1 MGVKFLSEEWTQ
13 EATDTL
19 NSHEGFSSAIA
30 NIDMGL
36 QFTVT
41 NTPGGSDVEYSVV
54 VGAGR
59 ADLKLGVAEGAD
71 VTVSNNYETATAIS
85 KGELNMQAAFMTG
98 KVKVAGNLAKLMMHQ
113 AALGHM
119 ASAVADMDIDY

>member
-19 NSHEGFSSAIA
+19 NGHDGFSSAIA
-30 NIDMGL
+30 NIDMEL

-41 NTPGGSDVEYSVV
+41 DTP
-54 VGAGR
+54 
-59 ADLKLGVAEGAD
+59 EGAD
-71 VTVSNNYETATAIS
+71 VDYSVIVGGGRAELKLGGTDDADVSVSNDYTTASAIS

-98 KVKVAGNLAKLMMHQ
+98 KLKVTGNLAKLMMHQ
-113 AALGHM
+113 TALSQMAA
-119 ASAVADMDIDY
+119 AVSAMDVDY